1 MTRSRLTAEERYD
14 QVVRAAVTAFAE
26 GGYKGTTTD
35 QVARLAGVSQPYV
48 IRLFGGKQ
56 NLFVAA
62 LQHACGR
69 VEQHFRAVAD
79 EDPTLKALGEA
90 YAALLGERE
99 VIVILLHGFTT
110 GSDPALGP
118 VVRELFGR
126 IYTSVRELTGAS
138 VEEAGEFMAT
148 GMLLTVLGAMN
159 VIGPGA
165 VPPEGWSADLID
177 TFR

>member
-14 QVVRAAVTAFAE
+14 QVVAAAVKAFAE

-48 IRLFGGKQ
+48 VRLFGGKQ
-56 NLFVAA
+56 KLFVAA
-62 LQHACGR
+62 LQRACGR
-69 VEQHFRAVAD
+69 VEQHFREVAGR
-79 EDPTLKALGEA
+79 EPTLKAMGEA
-90 YAALLGERE
+90 YADLLAERE
-99 VIVILLHGFTT
+99 VIVVLLHGFAAA
-110 GSDPALGP
+110 SDPALGP

-126 IYTSVRELTGAS
+126 IYTTARELTGADAG
-138 VEEAGEFMAT
+138 EAGEFMAT

-165 VPPEGWSADLID
+165 VPPAGWSADLLA